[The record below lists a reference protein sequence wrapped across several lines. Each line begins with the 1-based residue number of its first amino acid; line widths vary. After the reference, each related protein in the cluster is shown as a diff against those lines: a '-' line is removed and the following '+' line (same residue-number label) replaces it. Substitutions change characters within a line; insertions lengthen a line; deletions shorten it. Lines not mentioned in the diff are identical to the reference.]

1 MDDLLIVQRGVA
13 RWLTL
18 NRPERRSAL
27 SRALVRWLHDA
38 IIDAAKDERCRCLV
52 LAGAGPVFCAGADLN
67 EFREATDPAVLTSDG
82 EMLSRTLEALSGS
95 PKPVIA
101 RVQGAALGGG
111 VGLVAA
117 VDFAIGVPDAR
128 FTLSEVRLGLT
139 PAVISPF
146 VLRALGRRRSQAF
159 MLAST
164 PLDATQALAQGL
176 LTAVVQAEGLDAA
189 IDTLVQNL
197 TQAAPGALADVKTLL
212 HDIDGRP
219 LAEAREVTVR
229 ALAERRA
236 SAEGQEGMSAFLE
249 KRKPSWTPAS

>member
-1 MDDLLIVQRGVA
+1 MDELLIEQRGAA

-18 NRPERRSAL
+18 HRPERRNAL
-27 SRALVRWLHDA
+27 SRALVRALHNA
-38 IIDAAKDERCRCLV
+38 LVTAANDERCRCIV

-67 EFREATDPAVLTSDG
+67 EFREVDDPALLASDG
-82 EMLSRTLEALSGS
+82 EMLARTLEALSVS

-117 VDFAIGVPDAR
+117 VDFAIAVPEAR

-139 PAVISPF
+139 PAVISPY
-146 VLRALGRRRSQAF
+146 VVRALGRRRTQAF

-164 PLDATQALAQGL
+164 PLDAPQALAQGL
-176 LTAVVQAEGLDAA
+176 LTAIVESERLDEA
-189 IDTLVQNL
+189 IDALVLNL

-212 HDIDGRP
+212 RDIDGLP

-229 ALAERRA
+229 ALGERRS

-249 KRKPSWTPAS
+249 KRKPAWSSAI